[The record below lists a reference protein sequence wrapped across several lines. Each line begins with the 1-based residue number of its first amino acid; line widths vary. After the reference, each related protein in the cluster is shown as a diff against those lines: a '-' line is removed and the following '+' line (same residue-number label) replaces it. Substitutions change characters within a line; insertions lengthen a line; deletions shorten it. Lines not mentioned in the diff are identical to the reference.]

1 MLVLHSHQIHI
12 KSLRQKQLRPACLY
26 CQSFEIILVS
36 PLTNRI
42 IHQRNHIV
50 RKSCAPQ
57 VLQNSAF
64 QICHELHHHPPPL
77 PRRGVG
83 TFTDD
88 IISISSMGNPIAEGR
103 TQKDFKRLQYNQE
116 GRSFYFRRLHTLIS
130 LFFAFSIT

>member
-12 KSLRQKQLRPACLY
+12 KSLRQKQLRPSCLY

-64 QICHELHHHPPPL
+64 QICHELHHHPL
-77 PRRGVG
+77 PHAGVFVHLRMISFPFLRWVILLLKGERKKISNVCSINKRGEA
-83 TFTDD
+83 FF
-88 IISISSMGNPIAEGR
+88 AEG
-103 TQKDFKRLQYNQE
+103 FLY
-116 GRSFYFRRLHTLIS
+116 GYHC
-130 LFFAFSIT
+130 FF

>member
-12 KSLRQKQLRPACLY
+12 KSLRQKQLHPSCLY

-64 QICHELHHHPPPL
+64 QICHELHHHPPPSHA
-77 PRRGVG
+77 GVLVHLRM
-83 TFTDD
+83 
-88 IISISSMGNPIAEGR
+88 ISFPFLRWVILLLKGERKKISNVC
-103 TQKDFKRLQYNQE
+103 
-116 GRSFYFRRLHTLIS
+116 
-130 LFFAFSIT
+130 SITKRGEAFISGGFIH